1 MLFSEWKELH
11 DYCMA
16 KPCAY
21 ETRPFGETPL
31 CYRVAGKIF
40 AQLTPNESWF
50 KMTLKTTPEA
60 AETYRMIYPGIVVRG
75 YHCPPVQQPY
85 WNTIELAQMD
95 KSIVLTMIDEAYDT
109 LIQKLP
115 KKDRLSLSLI
125 QEFSFQKT
133 NSDDPIF
140 LSLCKELDATLS
152 NSIGTEKQKGTYD
165 KHNQLDFIQ
174 DVFLVYH
181 DGEPVGCGAYK
192 LYDDE
197 TVEIKR
203 IYLKPIC
210 RGKGVAKE
218 LLRRIEA
225 DARIAGFR
233 YAVLETNRILTS
245 ATGLYHK
252 MGYKIIDNYP
262 PYTDLIESVCMKK
275 KL

>member
-115 KKDRLSLSLI
+115 KKIDC
-125 QEFSFQKT
+125 
-133 NSDDPIF
+133 P
-140 LSLCKELDATLS
+140 
-152 NSIGTEKQKGTYD
+152 
-165 KHNQLDFIQ
+165 
-174 DVFLVYH
+174 YH
-181 DGEPVGCGAYK
+181 
-192 LYDDE
+192 
-197 TVEIKR
+197 
-203 IYLKPIC
+203 
-210 RGKGVAKE
+210 
-218 LLRRIEA
+218 
-225 DARIAGFR
+225 
-233 YAVLETNRILTS
+233 
-245 ATGLYHK
+245 
-252 MGYKIIDNYP
+252 
-262 PYTDLIESVCMKK
+262 
-275 KL
+275 